1 MEKKIITKIPLE
13 RILIESDA
21 PFTMGLEKN
30 YSIKFM
36 DDIYK
41 FLSVTRNVDEEQ
53 LGIILKNNF
62 RTILTQG

>member
-1 MEKKIITKIPLE
+1 
-13 RILIESDA
+13 
-21 PFTMGLEKN
+21 MGLEKN